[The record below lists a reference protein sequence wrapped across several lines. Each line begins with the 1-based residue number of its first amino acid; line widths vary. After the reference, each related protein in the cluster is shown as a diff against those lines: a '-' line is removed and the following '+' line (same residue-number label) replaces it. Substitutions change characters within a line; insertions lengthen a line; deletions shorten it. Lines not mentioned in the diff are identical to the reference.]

1 VAGEEE
7 TVVRSQEPVV
17 SKTQY
22 RLPTTD
28 YRLPMSED
36 LTSLI
41 HGHTADELKR
51 AAAHEALSEELAL
64 ALLERRD
71 LPPEALEALS
81 KNAPALKSR
90 RVLVGMISHPKTPR
104 HVSLPATRHL
114 YTFELMQL
122 ALSPAV
128 LADIKKAAE
137 ETLISRLEKISLGE
151 RITLARR
158 ASGRVAAALLLDS
171 EPRVIEAAVSNPFLT
186 EVLVVKA
193 VMSEKAAAALAELL
207 CRDSKWSLRREVR
220 IALLRNPFAP
230 ANEAAQLARSL
241 PTGVL
246 HELLQELRMP
256 EPIREC
262 LKRELQ
268 VREQEEGKSAPL

>member
-1 VAGEEE
+1 
-7 TVVRSQEPVV
+7 
-17 SKTQY
+17 
-22 RLPTTD
+22 
-28 YRLPMSED
+28 MSDD

-41 HGHTADELKR
+41 HSHSADELKR
-51 AAAHEALSEELAL
+51 AAAHEALSEELGL

-90 RVLVGMISHPKTPR
+90 RVLVGLIGHPKTPR
-104 HVSLPATRHL
+104 HVSMPAIRHL
-114 YTFELMQL
+114 YTVELMQL

-128 LADIKKAAE
+128 LADIRKAAE
-137 ETLISRLEKISLGE
+137 EALVSRLEKITLGE

-171 EPRVIEAAVSNPFLT
+171 EPRVVEAAVINPFLT

-193 VMSEKAAAALAELL
+193 LLSEKAPRALVELV
-207 CRDSKWSLRREVR
+207 CRDGKWSLRREVR
-220 IALLRNPFAP
+220 IALLRNPLTPAGQAAEFAH
-230 ANEAAQLARSL
+230 SL

-246 HELLQELRMP
+246 HEMLQDSRLPEPTRACLQQEL
-256 EPIREC
+256 
-262 LKRELQ
+262 Q
-268 VREQEEGKSAPL
+268 SREQEEGKSAADN

>member
-1 VAGEEE
+1 M
-7 TVVRSQEPVV
+7 
-17 SKTQY
+17 TQ
-22 RLPTTD
+22 
-28 YRLPMSED
+28 D

-41 HGHTADELKR
+41 HSHSADELKR
-51 AAAHEALSEELAL
+51 AASHEALSEELAL

-71 LPPEALEALS
+71 LPADALEALS

-90 RVLVGMISHPKTPR
+90 RVLVGMIGHPKTPR
-104 HVSLPATRHL
+104 HVSLPVIRHL

-137 ETLISRLEKISLGE
+137 ETLVSRLEKITLGE

-171 EPRVIEAAVSNPFLT
+171 EPRVVEAAVTNPFLT
-186 EVLVVKA
+186 EVLIVKA
-193 VMSEKAAAALAELL
+193 LMSEKAPATLVELV
-207 CRDSKWSLRREVR
+207 CRDGKWSLRREVR
-220 IALLRNPFAP
+220 IALLRHPLTP

-246 HELLQELRMP
+246 HELMQDARLP
-256 EPIREC
+256 EAGREC
-262 LKRELQ
+262 LQRELQ

>member
-1 VAGEEE
+1 M
-7 TVVRSQEPVV
+7 T
-17 SKTQY
+17 
-22 RLPTTD
+22 
-28 YRLPMSED
+28 ED

-51 AAAHEALSEELAL
+51 AAAHEALNEELAL

-90 RVLVGMISHPKTPR
+90 RVLVGMIGHPKSPR
-104 HVSLPATRHL
+104 HVSLPAIRHL

-158 ASGRVAAALLLDS
+158 ASGRVSAALLLDS

-193 VMSEKAAAALAELL
+193 LMSEKAAAALVDLL

-220 IALLRNPFAP
+220 IALLRNPCAP
-230 ANEAAQLARSL
+230 ANEAALFARSL
-241 PTGVL
+241 PMGVL
-246 HELLQELRMP
+246 HDLLQELRMP
-256 EPIREC
+256 APVREC
-262 LKRELQ
+262 LERELQ
-268 VREQEEGKSAPL
+268 AREQDEGRPTRLS

>member
-1 VAGEEE
+1 M
-7 TVVRSQEPVV
+7 
-17 SKTQY
+17 TQ
-22 RLPTTD
+22 
-28 YRLPMSED
+28 D

-41 HGHTADELKR
+41 HSHSADELKR
-51 AAAHEALSEELAL
+51 AASHEALSEELAL

-71 LPPEALEALS
+71 LPADALEALS

-90 RVLVGMISHPKTPR
+90 RVLVGMIGHPKTPR
-104 HVSLPATRHL
+104 HVSLPVIRHL

-137 ETLISRLEKISLGE
+137 ETLVSRLEKITLGE

-171 EPRVIEAAVSNPFLT
+171 EPRVVEAAVTNPFLT
-186 EVLVVKA
+186 EVLIVKA
-193 VMSEKAAAALAELL
+193 LMSEKAPATLVELV
-207 CRDSKWSLRREVR
+207 CRDGRWSLRREVR
-220 IALLRNPFAP
+220 IALLRHPLTP

-246 HELLQELRMP
+246 HELMQDARLP
-256 EPIREC
+256 EAAREC
-262 LKRELQ
+262 LQRELQ

>member
-1 VAGEEE
+1 M
-7 TVVRSQEPVV
+7 
-17 SKTQY
+17 TQ
-22 RLPTTD
+22 
-28 YRLPMSED
+28 D

-41 HGHTADELKR
+41 HSHSADELKR

-71 LPPEALEALS
+71 LPAEALEALS
-81 KNAPALKSR
+81 KNGPAVKSR
-90 RVLVGMISHPKTPR
+90 RVLVGMIGHPKTPR
-104 HVSLPATRHL
+104 HISLPAIRHL

-128 LADIKKAAE
+128 LADIKKTAE
-137 ETLISRLEKISLGE
+137 ETLVSRLEKVTLGE

-171 EPRVIEAAVSNPFLT
+171 EPRVVEAAVSNPFLT

-193 VMSEKAAAALAELL
+193 LMAEKASAALVELV
-207 CRDSKWSLRREVR
+207 CRDGKWSLRREVR
-220 IALLRNPFAP
+220 IALLRHPLTP

-246 HELLQELRMP
+246 HELMQDARLP
-256 EPIREC
+256 EAAREC
-262 LKRELQ
+262 LQRELQ

>member
-1 VAGEEE
+1 
-7 TVVRSQEPVV
+7 
-17 SKTQY
+17 
-22 RLPTTD
+22 
-28 YRLPMSED
+28 MSEE
-36 LTSLI
+36 LTTLI
-41 HGHTADELKR
+41 HSHSADDLNR
-51 AAAHEALSEELAL
+51 AASNAALSEELAL

-71 LPPEALEALS
+71 LPPETLEALS
-81 KNAPALKSR
+81 KNVAALKSR
-90 RVLVGMISHPKTPR
+90 RVLAGVVGHIKTPR
-104 HVSLPATRHL
+104 HVSLPIIRHL

-122 ALSPAV
+122 ALSPTA
-128 LADIKKAAE
+128 LADIRKAAE
-137 ETLISRLEKISLGE
+137 ETLVSRLEKITLGE
-151 RITLARR
+151 RSTLARR

-171 EPRVIEAAVSNPFLT
+171 EPRVVEAAVTNPFLT
-186 EVLVVKA
+186 EVLIVKA
-193 VMSEKAAAALAELL
+193 VMSEKAAVALAELL

>member
-1 VAGEEE
+1 M
-7 TVVRSQEPVV
+7 
-17 SKTQY
+17 TQ
-22 RLPTTD
+22 
-28 YRLPMSED
+28 D

-51 AAAHEALSEELAL
+51 AAGHEALSEELAL

-81 KNAPALKSR
+81 KNTPALKSR
-90 RVLVGMISHPKTPR
+90 RVLVGMIAHPKTPR
-104 HVSLPATRHL
+104 HVSLPAIRHL

-137 ETLISRLEKISLGE
+137 ETLISRLEKIILGE

-171 EPRVIEAAVSNPFLT
+171 EPRVIEAAVANPFLT
-186 EVLVVKA
+186 EVLVVRA
-193 VMSEKAAAALAELL
+193 LMSEKAAAALVEMV
-207 CRDSKWSLRREVR
+207 CRDGKWSLRREVR
-220 IALLRNPFAP
+220 IALLRNPVTP
-230 ANEAAQLARSL
+230 ANEAALFARSL
-241 PTGVL
+241 PSGVL
-246 HELLQELRMP
+246 HELLQDAHLP
-256 EPIREC
+256 EAARV
-262 LKRELQ
+262 LLQQELQ
-268 VREQEEGKSAPL
+268 AGEHQEEEPRGT